1 MSMQQAQGFIKSVI
15 ESFTVELFDERVCR
29 EWILNKLHPEGASC
43 PGCGKPIL
51 SAKCLQNFW
60 NLKRVFCKDCKK
72 IFTALTGTML
82 NGIQMDLRT
91 LFVMAV
97 FLQLGADRKVIAK
110 LLKIHPEA
118 MGIWEMKFKAWEAMG
133 KDNTSDGE
141 KTHKPL

>member
-1 MSMQQAQGFIKSVI
+1 MQQTQGFIKSVI

-91 LFVMAV
+91 LFVMAI
-97 FLQLGADRKVIAK
+97 FLQLGADKKVIAK
-110 LLKIHPEA
+110 LLKIHTETVRL
-118 MGIWEMKFKAWEAMG
+118 WKTRFKVWEAMG
-133 KDNTSDGE
+133 KENTNDGAE
-141 KTHKPL
+141 TYKSL

>member
-1 MSMQQAQGFIKSVI
+1 MQETQDFMKSVI
-15 ESFTVELFDERVCR
+15 ENFTVELFDERVCR

-97 FLQLGADRKVIAK
+97 FWQLGADKKVIAK
-110 LLKIHPEA
+110 LLKIHPETVRF
-118 MGIWEMKFKAWEAMG
+118 WEMKFKAWEAME